1 MRTTRIEVRQ
11 QLMAAQNEALS
22 LEQTLALQVRQL
34 ALNKQTQELYKE
46 QYLGLGNRPLLDVLN
61 AEQEVYQT
69 RFMQQQ
75 TETQWRSLQLDC
87 LYNTGLTRH
96 LFALENRSIQGVE
109 IRP

>member
-1 MRTTRIEVRQ
+1 M
-11 QLMAAQNEALS
+11 
-22 LEQTLALQVRQL
+22 
-34 ALNKQTQELYKE
+34 
-46 QYLGLGNRPLLDVLN
+46 LN

>member
-46 QYLGLGNRPLLDVLN
+46 QYL
-61 AEQEVYQT
+61 
-69 RFMQQQ
+69 
-75 TETQWRSLQLDC
+75 RS
-87 LYNTGLTRH
+87 R
-96 LFALENRSIQGVE
+96 
-109 IRP
+109 